1 MSTFYSK
8 GRTAGAAAIAAP
20 EEAGNK
26 LVEAEVL
33 FEYLETLCEIC
44 WNCHLATY
52 SRQIFQRYSA
62 ANDLLL
68 FFVSVLEVLIGN
80 NLFLL
85 RVFYI

>member
-44 WNCHLATY
+44 WNSHLATY
-52 SRQIFQRYSA
+52 STCLDRYFK
-62 ANDLLL
+62 DIQPPMICY
-68 FFVSVLEVLIGN
+68 FFCERS
-80 NLFLL
+80 
-85 RVFYI
+85 